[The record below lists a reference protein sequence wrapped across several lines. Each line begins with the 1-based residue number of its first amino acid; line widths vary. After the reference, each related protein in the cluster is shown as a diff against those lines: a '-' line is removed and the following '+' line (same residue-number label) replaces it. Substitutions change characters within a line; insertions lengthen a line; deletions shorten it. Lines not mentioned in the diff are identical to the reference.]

1 MKRLLLA
8 GLCAIGVTTSVFCRV
23 DDIVPPLRKLRI
35 LASNN
40 HLQGDRFKTLMLPP
54 DVNAPYFKALRSRIK
69 SDVDVTGLPE
79 FEVMKALALWTSR
92 QWQHDGRY
100 VPSMTISALDILD
113 QTRSGTR
120 YNCEGFARVLFDALI
135 AHGHVARM
143 VFLRKKSSEYAG
155 PGSAHVAVTAW
166 SNEHRKWI
174 YLDPQFGAYLS
185 KDGVPLSFLEMS
197 QGIAR
202 RDTCEFVVI
211 DGSNDVFKHFVTQ
224 FNGFVSSL
232 LKIGDT
238 YRYVSMPIDS
248 TVSQYLSFQGL
259 PADGTLFTNNPNHL
273 YMPVNQVS
281 LTFYSKS
288 SVNFDSVMKKYKI
301 VDTADYVRYM
311 PYFALGPKFDVKL
324 DNNMPWFSHYEYTIN
339 GTSWT
344 KVKGSTFHVEFPGG
358 RTELVVRAVNSRG
371 VTGPQ
376 TRMLLSYE

>member
-1 MKRLLLA
+1 MKQLLLA
-8 GLCAIGVTTSVFCRV
+8 GLCVIGLTSSALSGVG
-23 DDIVPPLRKLRI
+23 DTVPPLRKLRI
-35 LASNN
+35 LESNN
-40 HLQGDRFKTLMLPP
+40 HLQGDRFRTLTLPP
-54 DVNAPYFKALRSRIK
+54 DCNAPYFAVMRDRIK
-69 SDVDVTGLPE
+69 KDVNVTGLTE
-79 FEVMKALALWTSR
+79 FEVMKALTKWTSK

-100 VPSMTISALDILD
+100 VPSMMISAIDILD
-113 QTRSGTR
+113 QTRKGIR

-174 YLDPQFGAYLS
+174 YLDPQFGGYFM
-185 KDGVPLSFLEMS
+185 KNGVPLSFMEMS
-197 QGIAR
+197 QGVAR

-211 DGSNDVFKHFVTQ
+211 DGSNDEFRSFVTQ

-238 YRYVSMPIDS
+238 FRYVSMPIDS
-248 TVSQYLSFQGL
+248 TVPQYLSFQGL

-288 SVNFDSVMKKYKI
+288 SVNFDSVMKKYNI
-301 VDTADYVRYM
+301 VDPADYVRYM
-311 PYFALGPKFDVKL
+311 PYFALGPKFDVRL
-324 DNNMPWFSHYEYTIN
+324 DNNMPWFSHYEYTMN
-339 GTSWT
+339 GKPWT
-344 KVKGSTFHVEFPGG
+344 KVKGSTFQVNFPVGL
-358 RTELVVRAVNSRG
+358 TELYVRAVNTRG
-371 VTGPQ
+371 VVGPQ
-376 TRMLLSYE
+376 TRMRLSYE